1 MKINQRLLFNI
12 LIIIIIALVPMNYR
26 PCFANPLLRN
36 ITVEQHTLPNGITCL
51 LVNRG
56 YTPTLAL
63 IISFKVGSVD
73 EQYQTAGAAHLL
85 EHMMFKGTKTIGTT
99 NFDEE
104 QTLLGQIEALGETI
118 DQITLTNPDNV
129 QLPQLKERLQKL
141 QEKANMYVVNSAYDA
156 IYTQAGG
163 INFNAST
170 SRDMTQYYIELPN
183 DALELWAK
191 LESERIKEPVFR
203 QFYTERNTVYEERLM
218 RYESDPQSKLFED
231 FLGIA
236 FLAHP
241 YRHPT
246 IGYTSNIP
254 FLKLSLVRSFYFNHY
269 TPQKMTITV
278 VGKQDTA
285 QTLKILK
292 QYFGTIPQTP
302 SQDFVAIKEDTKS
315 SKRLVTYADAM
326 PYLLI
331 GWHKPTMPHF
341 DDYVFDVIA
350 EILAGGKS
358 SRLYKSLVLDKQIVS
373 QVDAYNGYP
382 GSRYDNLF
390 ILEAVPKDSAQ
401 CEAVEQMLYQEL
413 YALSTTC
420 TQEEISAAIRRL
432 ESALIFDIDTNQGI
446 ARLVSYYQ
454 TITGNW
460 RYIVTYSDMLHKIT
474 CADIK
479 RVIDTYCKKEWA
491 TVAVLKKMTMK

>member
-1 MKINQRLLFNI
+1 MKIYQRLAVIIFFILALF
-12 LIIIIIALVPMNYR
+12 PMSYR
-26 PCFANPLLRN
+26 PCFSNHLLDN
-36 ITVEQHTLPNGITCL
+36 LGVQQLALPNGITCL

-73 EQYQTAGAAHLL
+73 ENYQTAGAAHLL

-99 NFDEE
+99 NFEE
-104 QTLLGQIEALGETI
+104 ENKLLQQIEALGETI
-118 DQITLTNPDNV
+118 DRISLTNPDNV
-129 QLPQLKERLQKL
+129 QLPQLKQRLQTL
-141 QEKANMYVVNSAYDA
+141 QKKANAYVVNSAYDA

-218 RYESDPQSKLFED
+218 RYESNPQSKLFED
-231 FLGIA
+231 FLGVA

-254 FLKLSLVRSFYFNHY
+254 FLSLSLVRKFYFDHY
-269 TPQKMTITV
+269 VPKNMTITV
-278 VGKQDTA
+278 VGKQDTS

-292 QYFGTIPQTP
+292 QYFGTIPQAP
-302 SQDFVAIKEDTKS
+302 SQDFVAIKEDTKNTR
-315 SKRLVTYADAM
+315 RLVTYADAT

-331 GWHKPTMPHF
+331 GWHKPAMPHF
-341 DDYVFDVIA
+341 DDYVFDILS
-350 EILAGGKS
+350 EILSGGKS
-358 SRLYKSLVLDKQIVS
+358 SRLYKKLVIDKKVVS
-373 QVDAYNGYP
+373 DIAAYNGYP

-390 ILEAVPKDSAQ
+390 IVEATPKESIA
-401 CEAVEQMLYQEL
+401 CEEVEAMVYQEL
-413 YALSTTC
+413 NLLQSTC
-420 TQEEISAAIRRL
+420 SQEEINAAIRRL
-432 ESALIFDIDTNQGI
+432 ESTLLFDMDTNSGI
-446 ARLVSYYQ
+446 ARMISYYQ
-454 TITGNW
+454 TITGDW
-460 RYIVTYSDMLHKIT
+460 RYLMTYSDILHRVT
-474 CADIK
+474 VSDIQ
-479 RVIDTYCKKEWA
+479 RVIDSYCKKEWA
-491 TVAVLKKMTMK
+491 TVAVLKKK